1 VAICANTPLAD
12 QSQGYQY
19 EQPRHTWVY
28 GHLYAGRLGLLR
40 PLADVT
46 STDWCHEFIRF
57 SGYDGVDRVSW
68 AALALLMLGIF
79 GIFYHVFEPI
89 LHRQS
94 VLWLVAMLLAGGN
107 VVLGQV
113 SGTLTLSYILVNNLT
128 LVVVVLGIANLWAQ
142 SGMKARDAAML
153 AVLLGIYDVVFTSHL
168 SVMGDLFDHLDDLPL
183 APLIAWGS
191 MEDMQAIGVG
201 DLLMATLFPL
211 VMRKSYGQT
220 AGILAQGLAIITI
233 ALISILAPAETL
245 FPVMIIL
252 GPIMAVQY
260 VFWRWQRGVERTTR
274 QYRVDESAPC

>member
-1 VAICANTPLAD
+1 MNSLVILGFTVICTLAGWAYFGRWQMSRPPIGVMNLYDLVATMVLIVLVPL
-12 QSQGYQY
+12 
-19 EQPRHTWVY
+19 VY
-28 GHLYAGRLGLLR
+28 IML
-40 PLADVT
+40 PD
-46 STDWCHEFIRF
+46 
-57 SGYDGVDRVSW
+57 W